1 MANKR
6 IDQLNPNL
14 EALTGNEFIPIFDT
28 STNTTERIT
37 INTLSSFIDKDIFTT
52 GTTLSG
58 NTILFD
64 RNDIFNAYSVDLTPM
79 LSGFSTTDTYVTGGT
94 YNSLTESIDFSG
106 NSSET
111 TFSVNVSQL
120 LDDTNTFTTGVTLNG
135 NIIEFNRNDLSN
147 AYSVDLSQL
156 VFTGNTSG
164 DCITD
169 LYITN
174 LNSCSPLHIQPTN
187 NGDVYISE
195 SGGNVGIGTN
205 NPITTLD
212 VNGDVNISNSLSATT
227 FYGDGSNL
235 RGIDNFYVT
244 GGTYNPLT
252 KDINFSGN
260 SSETTFSVD
269 VSGISVDSK
278 KYGNIIF
285 VDKVYGDDFTADK
298 NDPLKPFFTYSQ
310 AVSQAVSG
318 DLIIL
323 RPGSYSENVIL
334 KDGVDIYGYSKT
346 FISFSLTDNG
356 VSVNCKIFG
365 EMNLRNISLTGT
377 DSNVEISCSDINS
390 GSVTSF
396 NSTSGGKIKLNCK
409 TITTTNTNVA
419 ININTSNTGN
429 TYNIICDNIYS
440 WGACV
445 RLVNEVN
452 LNLNVTGDIVLNRP
466 TFAGEYTFVIDIQPI
481 YNGITNINCR
491 NIISES
497 NRAVISVGNDGTAV
511 YNVTGELYVN
521 CEKIESTFQTNTVPF
536 VNSVIQD
543 FGGTN
548 IYINCKLIKA
558 IGSTNCYHSSNFY
571 SSKKTVI
578 TGAEIISENN
588 ITIRPRGSR
597 TLILNNCKITRSG
610 DIDDNRLLVMGQPT
624 GYGGYFG
631 GVTDFLRLEVNNS
644 LFIKNGSILSEE
656 PFIIIDGPNS
666 KVNIKNCEIISDNT
680 SSNIEAFYAD
690 SIAEGNIYFK
700 NTVSNIDNNENI
712 TDISAVSGFILDPN
726 INTLQ

>member
-6 IDQLNPNL
+6 IDQLNHNL

-79 LSGFSTTDTYVTGGT
+79 LSGFSTTDT
-94 YNSLTESIDFSG
+94 
-106 NSSET
+106 
-111 TFSVNVSQL
+111 
-120 LDDTNTFTTGVTLNG
+120 
-135 NIIEFNRNDLSN
+135 
-147 AYSVDLSQL
+147 
-156 VFTGNTSG
+156 
-164 DCITD
+164 
-169 LYITN
+169 
-174 LNSCSPLHIQPTN
+174 
-187 NGDVYISE
+187 
-195 SGGNVGIGTN
+195 
-205 NPITTLD
+205 
-212 VNGDVNISNSLSATT
+212 
-227 FYGDGSNL
+227 
-235 RGIDNFYVT
+235 YVT

-346 FISFSLTDNG
+346 FILFSLTDNG

-365 EMNLRNISLTGT
+365 EMNLRNVSLTGA
-377 DSNVEISCSDINS
+377 DSNVEINCSDINS
-390 GSVTSF
+390 GFFTSF

-409 TITTTNTNVA
+409 TITSNGVG
-419 ININTSNTGN
+419 ININASNPDN
-429 TYNIICDNIYS
+429 SYDISCDNIYS
-440 WGACV
+440 WSASV
-445 RLVNEVN
+445 YLINNSN
-452 LNLNVTGDIVLNRP
+452 LNLNVTGDIVINRP
-466 TFAGEYTFVIDIQPI
+466 TFAGVNTFVIEIRPI
-481 YNGITNINCR
+481 YNGVVNISCR

-497 NRAVISVGNDGTAV
+497 NRAVICVNNDGTAV
-511 YNVTGELYVN
+511 YNVTGELHVN
-521 CEKIESTFQTNTVPF
+521 CKKIESTFQTNTVEF